1 MIKRFLILPTIA
13 SSFLGG
19 ALHIT
24 SHTYIKAE
32 NYAKAKAL
40 NFYEQSVVMLAEDL
54 GLEKPPPKL
63 PEATKESIIERECKI
78 NKVSIAL
85 VKAIIEQ
92 ESKNNRF
99 AVSSAGAIGLMQV
112 MPANASM
119 CGLEHPSLL
128 YDEENNIVCGVRIL
142 KNALK
147 NQRGNVIMALKEYN
161 GGASRIDKTEENRNY
176 PHLVLAKLK

>member
-1 MIKRFLILPTIA
+1 MIKRFLILPTLA
-13 SSFLGG
+13 SSLLGG
-19 ALHIT
+19 ALHVT
-24 SHTYIKAE
+24 SHAYIKAE

-40 NFYEQSVVMLAEDL
+40 SFYEQSVIMLAEDL

-63 PEATKESIIERECKI
+63 PDATRESIIEREAKI
-78 NKVSIAL
+78 NKVSVAL
-85 VKAIIEQ
+85 VHAIIEQ

-119 CGLEHPSLL
+119 CGYDHPSLL

-142 KNALK
+142 KNALR
-147 NQRGNVIMALKEYN
+147 NQGGNVIMALKEYN
-161 GGASRIDKTEENRNY
+161 AGASRIDKTDENKKY